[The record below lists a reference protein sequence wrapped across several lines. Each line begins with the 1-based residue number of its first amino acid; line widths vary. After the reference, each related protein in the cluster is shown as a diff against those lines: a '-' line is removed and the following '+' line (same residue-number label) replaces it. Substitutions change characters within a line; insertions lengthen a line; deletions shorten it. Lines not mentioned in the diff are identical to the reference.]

1 MRDERGDMISSW
13 LMQLAL
19 VMAVIAFIAY
29 EGLSMVVTA
38 VSLDGDAEQI
48 AEAAAEIMQRGRRT
62 SGDPD
67 DAEEAARTEA
77 DERGVEIVEFE
88 IDEDEQLVLLT
99 VTKDAPTLV
108 SQHIPGLRDWT
119 TPSATRRSKWS
130 P

>member
-1 MRDERGDMISSW
+1 MISSW